1 MGQNVKIKTSL
12 TKQEAKELKWLLGT
26 EESRQEKVDG
36 FVSEDLK
43 GLVAKL
49 KPLLKEV

>member
-1 MGQNVKIKTSL
+1 MGQKVKIKTSL
-12 TKQEAKELKWLLGT
+12 TKQEAKELQGLLSK
-26 EESRQEKVDG
+26 EEVRQHAVQG
-36 FVSEDLK
+36 YVSPAIQ